1 MYVHDDQAVYG
12 LVRFDGAHQRQVT
25 GIVLVFESAAAA
37 DQFARTAG
45 IGDYTIGPVEFLATT
60 TPAATHRA
68 GTDR

>member
-1 MYVHDDQAVYG
+1 MHDEQALYG

-45 IGDYTIGPVEFLATT
+45 IDDYAVGPVEFLATT
-60 TPAATHRA
+60 TPATVHQA
-68 GTDR
+68 GANR